1 MKLALILDKSS
12 AFRDFQRASILKQ
25 WQSDTDVQR
34 VNSLDEV
41 GQETI
46 FGNPPTAVMELDD
59 IITVKKLV
67 KDLESYS
74 SKNEL
79 NHKLRYG
86 LVLVSGAN
94 RNSTKKLEQIVNHL
108 GGCVILAK
116 ESSKDKLS
124 VTTKLLSNL
133 SLGRSEKRFLED
145 YVADDY
151 DSLFS
156 LLRSLETLTPK
167 QQSMITVSDLMIRL
181 PQPPGSIPPW
191 EIEKPLMQGDVPETI
206 SVYRRI
212 ILHSHPLVVLS
223 VLRNKIQLMWRIA
236 VLEHFHGITDRT
248 QLSAALS
255 VSNSYALKLAQN
267 MSRQLGLSICQKL
280 TELIAQAETDL
291 KGGSQA
297 DNSVTMELLLVQI
310 AKQVRK

>member
-59 IITVKKLV
+59 ISTIKKLV
-67 KDLESYS
+67 KDLESS

-108 GGCVILAK
+108 GGRVILAK
-116 ESSKDKLS
+116 ESSKDKSS

-145 YVADDY
+145 YVAEDY
-151 DSLFS
+151 DSLLS

-167 QQSMITVSDLMIRL
+167 QQSMITVADLMIRL

-236 VLEHFHGITDRT
+236 ALEHFHGITDRA
-248 QLSAALS
+248 QLSAVLS

-297 DNSVTMELLLVQI
+297 DDSVTMELLLVQI

>member
-59 IITVKKLV
+59 ISTIKKLV
-67 KDLESYS
+67 KDLESL

-79 NHKLRYG
+79 NHKLQYG

-108 GGCVILAK
+108 GGRVILAK
-116 ESSKDKLS
+116 ESSKDKSS
-124 VTTKLLSNL
+124 VTTRLLSNL

-145 YVADDY
+145 YVAEDY
-151 DSLFS
+151 DSLLS

-167 QQSMITVSDLMIRL
+167 QQSMITVADLMIRL

-236 VLEHFHGITDRT
+236 ALEHFHGITDRA
-248 QLSAALS
+248 QLSTALS
-255 VSNSYALKLAQN
+255 VSNNYALKLAQN
-267 MSRQLGLSICQKL
+267 MSRQLGLDVCQKL

>member
-25 WQSDTDVQR
+25 WQSDFDVQR

-59 IITVKKLV
+59 ISTVKKLV

-74 SKNEL
+74 STKEL

-94 RNSTKKLEQIVNHL
+94 RNSTKKLEQIVNYL
-108 GGCVILAK
+108 GGCVIMAK
-116 ESSKDKLS
+116 ESSKDKSS
-124 VTTKLLSNL
+124 VTTKLLSTL
-133 SLGRSEKRFLED
+133 SLGRDEKRFLED

-151 DSLFS
+151 DSLLS

-167 QQSMITVSDLMIRL
+167 QQSMITVADLMIRL

-191 EIEKPLMQGDVPETI
+191 EIEKPLMQGDVSKTI
-206 SVYRRI
+206 AVYRRV

-236 VLEHFHGITDRT
+236 VLERYHSITNRE
-248 QLSAALS
+248 QLSTVLS

-267 MSRQLGLSICQKL
+267 MSRQLGLGVCQKL

-297 DNSVTMELLLVQI
+297 DNSVTMELLLVKI

>member
-59 IITVKKLV
+59 ISTVKKLV
-67 KDLESYS
+67 KDLESS

-79 NHKLRYG
+79 NHKLQYG

-108 GGCVILAK
+108 GGRVILAK
-116 ESSKDKLS
+116 ESSKDKSS

-145 YVADDY
+145 YVAEDY
-151 DSLFS
+151 DSLLS

-236 VLEHFHGITDRT
+236 ALEYYHSITDRA

-267 MSRQLGLSICQKL
+267 MSQQLGLSICQKL

-297 DNSVTMELLLVQI
+297 DDSVTMELLLVQI

>member
-116 ESSKDKLS
+116 ESSKDKSS

-145 YVADDY
+145 YVAEDY
-151 DSLFS
+151 DSLLS

-191 EIEKPLMQGDVPETI
+191 EIEKPLMQGDAPETI

-223 VLRNKIQLMWRIA
+223 VLRNKMQLMWRIA
-236 VLEHFHGITDRT
+236 VLEHFHGITDRA
-248 QLSAALS
+248 QLSAVLS

-267 MSRQLGLSICQKL
+267 MSRQLGLDVCQKL

-297 DNSVTMELLLVQI
+297 DTSVTMELLLVQI

>member
-25 WQSDTDVQR
+25 WQSDVDVQR

-59 IITVKKLV
+59 ISTIKKLV

-94 RNSTKKLEQIVNHL
+94 RNSTKKLEQIVNYL

-116 ESSKDKLS
+116 ESSKDKSS
-124 VTTKLLSNL
+124 VTTKLLSTL
-133 SLGRSEKRFLED
+133 SLGRDEKRFLED

-151 DSLFS
+151 DSLLS

-167 QQSMITVSDLMIRL
+167 QQSMITVADLMIRL

-236 VLEHFHGITDRT
+236 VLERYHSITNRE
-248 QLSAALS
+248 QLSTVLS

-267 MSRQLGLSICQKL
+267 MSRQLGLGVCQKL
-280 TELIAQAETDL
+280 TELVAQAETDL

-297 DNSVTMELLLVQI
+297 DTSVTMEFLLVEI

>member
-1 MKLALILDKSS
+1 
-12 AFRDFQRASILKQ
+12 
-25 WQSDTDVQR
+25 
-34 VNSLDEV
+34 
-41 GQETI
+41 
-46 FGNPPTAVMELDD
+46 
-59 IITVKKLV
+59 
-67 KDLESYS
+67 
-74 SKNEL
+74 
-79 NHKLRYG
+79 
-86 LVLVSGAN
+86 
-94 RNSTKKLEQIVNHL
+94 
-108 GGCVILAK
+108 
-116 ESSKDKLS
+116 
-124 VTTKLLSNL
+124 
-133 SLGRSEKRFLED
+133 
-145 YVADDY
+145 
-151 DSLFS
+151 

-236 VLEHFHGITDRT
+236 ALEHFHGITDRA
-248 QLSAALS
+248 QLSAVLS

-267 MSRQLGLSICQKL
+267 MSRQLGLAVCQKL

-297 DNSVTMELLLVQI
+297 DNSVTMELLLVKI
-310 AKQVRK
+310 TKQVRK

>member
-12 AFRDFQRASILKQ
+12 AFRDFQRMSILKQ

-59 IITVKKLV
+59 ISTVKKLV

-74 SKNEL
+74 STKEL

-94 RNSTKKLEQIVNHL
+94 RNSIKKLEQIVNHL
-108 GGCVILAK
+108 GGRVILAK
-116 ESSKDKLS
+116 ESSKDKSS
-124 VTTKLLSNL
+124 VTTRLLSNL

-151 DSLFS
+151 DSSLS

-167 QQSMITVSDLMIRL
+167 QQSMITVADLMIRL

-236 VLEHFHGITDRT
+236 ALEHFHGITDRA

-280 TELIAQAETDL
+280 TALIAQAETDL

-297 DNSVTMELLLVQI
+297 DNSVTMEFLLVQI
-310 AKQVRK
+310 TEQMRK

>member
-1 MKLALILDKSS
+1 MKLVLILDKSS

-59 IITVKKLV
+59 ISTVKKLV

-74 SKNEL
+74 STKEL

-108 GGCVILAK
+108 GGRVILAK
-116 ESSKDKLS
+116 ESSKDESS
-124 VTTKLLSNL
+124 VTTKLLTNL
-133 SLGRSEKRFLED
+133 SLGRDEKRFLED
-145 YVADDY
+145 YVAEDY
-151 DSLFS
+151 DSLLS

-236 VLEHFHGITDRT
+236 ALEHFHGITDRA
-248 QLSAALS
+248 QLSAVLS

-267 MSRQLGLSICQKL
+267 MSRQLGLAVCQKL

-297 DNSVTMELLLVQI
+297 DNSVTMELLLVKI
-310 AKQVRK
+310 TKQVRK

>member
-46 FGNPPTAVMELDD
+46 FGNPSTAVMELDD
-59 IITVKKLV
+59 ISTIKKLV
-67 KDLESYS
+67 KDLESS

-108 GGCVILAK
+108 GGRVILAK
-116 ESSKDKLS
+116 ESSKDKSS
-124 VTTKLLSNL
+124 VTTRLLSNL

-145 YVADDY
+145 YVAEDY
-151 DSLFS
+151 DSLLS

-167 QQSMITVSDLMIRL
+167 QQSMITVADLMIRL

-223 VLRNKIQLMWRIA
+223 VLRNKIQLMSRIA
-236 VLEHFHGITDRT
+236 ALEHFHGITDRA

-267 MSRQLGLSICQKL
+267 MSRQLGLDVCQKL

>member
-59 IITVKKLV
+59 ISTVKKLV
-67 KDLESYS
+67 KDLESS

-79 NHKLRYG
+79 NHKLQYG

-108 GGCVILAK
+108 GGRVILAK
-116 ESSKDKLS
+116 ESSKDKSS

-145 YVADDY
+145 YVAEDY
-151 DSLFS
+151 DSLLS

-167 QQSMITVSDLMIRL
+167 QQSMITVADLMIRL

-236 VLEHFHGITDRT
+236 ALEHFHGITDRA
-248 QLSAALS
+248 QLSAVLS

-267 MSRQLGLSICQKL
+267 MSRQLGLDVCQKL

-297 DNSVTMELLLVQI
+297 DTSVTMELLLVQI

>member
-1 MKLALILDKSS
+1 MKLALIFDKSS

-59 IITVKKLV
+59 ISTVKKLV
-67 KDLESYS
+67 KDLESS

-108 GGCVILAK
+108 GGHVILAK
-116 ESSKDKLS
+116 ESSKDKSS
-124 VTTKLLSNL
+124 VTAKLLSTL

-151 DSLFS
+151 DSLLS

-167 QQSMITVSDLMIRL
+167 QQSMITVADLMIRL

-236 VLEHFHGITDRT
+236 ALEHFHGITDRA
-248 QLSAALS
+248 QLSAVLS

-267 MSRQLGLSICQKL
+267 MSRQLGLDVCQKL

>member
-59 IITVKKLV
+59 ISTVKKLV
-67 KDLESYS
+67 KDLESY

-108 GGCVILAK
+108 GGRVILAK
-116 ESSKDKLS
+116 ESSKDKSS

-151 DSLFS
+151 DSLLS

-167 QQSMITVSDLMIRL
+167 QQSMITVADLMIRL

-236 VLEHFHGITDRT
+236 ALEHFHGITDRA
-248 QLSAALS
+248 QLSAVLS

-267 MSRQLGLSICQKL
+267 MSRQLGLDVCQKL